1 MYKVTIKQS
10 NFCLN
15 KVNTIGLAFAVID
28 NYCSTY
34 NCVYGISNISIKNV
48 KINVTVIDKYNT
60 PIELVIEI
68 V

>member
-1 MYKVTIKQS
+1 MYKVTIKDS

-15 KVNTIGLAFAVID
+15 KINTIGFAFVAID

-34 NCVYGISNISIKNV
+34 HCVYGLGNISTQNG

-60 PIELVIEI
+60 PIELVIETI
-68 V
+68 

>member
-10 NFCLN
+10 NNCLR
-15 KVNTIGLAFAVID
+15 KVNKIGLAFLVID

-34 NCVYGISNISIKNV
+34 NCVYGISNISIQNA
-48 KINVTVIDKYNT
+48 KINVTIIDIYNT

>member
-10 NFCLN
+10 NDCLN

-28 NYCSTY
+28 NYCSIHH
-34 NCVYGISNISIKNV
+34 CVYGLGNISTQNG
-48 KINVTVIDKYNT
+48 KINVTVFDNYNT
-60 PIELVIEI
+60 PITLIIEN